1 MPKKTKVENTQKR
14 DNFEKLY
21 GNHADEIFRFALYKL
36 SDREKAKD
44 VVQDTFVKVWSHIN
58 DDGETL
64 NNARAFLFKI
74 AKNLV
79 IDSYR
84 KVKPLSIDALEEII
98 HFDISDDHQFR
109 DEMHDTVDL
118 SIALEALSIL
128 DADIRDVII
137 MRYVDGLSV
146 KEISDVTGQRE
157 NTVSVQIHRALK
169 EMQDH
174 FGVEAVSTG
183 NSQSAP
189 QNNTI

>member
-1 MPKKTKVENTQKR
+1 MPKKIQVENTQKKEH
-14 DNFEKLY
+14 FEKLY

-44 VVQDTFVKVWSHIN
+44 VVQDTFVKAWNHISEDREVLIN
-58 DDGETL
+58 P
-64 NNARAFLFKI
+64 RAFLFRL
-74 AKNLV
+74 ARNLI

-98 HFDISDDHQFR
+98 HFDISDEHKFK
-109 DEMHDTVDL
+109 DEMHDAVDI

-128 DADIRDVII
+128 DTDIRDVII
-137 MRYVDGLSV
+137 MRYVDGLSI

-157 NTVSVQIHRALK
+157 NTVSVKIHRALK

-174 FGVEAVSTG
+174 FGVDTLQTSG
-183 NSQSAP
+183 ISA